1 MSGLN
6 NFPQYN
12 NNYPNISNMNN
23 MFQNNPYQGQ
33 LEKYIMEQATQRNNQ
48 YNNTNMDFII
58 VGSEDEAEKY
68 LQQQKYTSSA

>member
-23 MFQNNPYQGQ
+23 IFQNNPYQGQ
-33 LEKYIMEQATQRNNQ
+33 LEKYIMEQATQ
-48 YNNTNMDFII
+48 
-58 VGSEDEAEKY
+58 
-68 LQQQKYTSSA
+68 